1 MATWWTSRE
10 NYEILVSL
18 KDSAILDL
26 RGNPV
31 SWGYALNFEHA
42 WMSLHEYDLRVLLTF
57 IFWKFPP
64 CSITA
69 SLVRL
74 LFHSIHHQDP
84 RRRTKSSFTFHL
96 LIAFACKNSMQL
108 GVIYYLNKMHLNRK
122 FFWLCFRWMYW
133 RQTWRVQNG
142 RFWKIWSSKEFWIQ
156 WDSCCWSF
164 TCTGQALRWVAMS
177 HLWCGTGI
185 ACWRS
190 LSAPASTSS
199 TSTAILLNLTFFYR
213 RMCLMPAVLTPWAGW
228 ILSGSL

>member
-1 MATWWTSRE
+1 MATWWTSWE
-10 NYEILVSL
+10 NYEILLSL

-57 IFWKFPP
+57 IFW
-64 CSITA
+64 SIS
-69 SLVRL
+69 SLL
-74 LFHSIHHQDP
+74 YHSKSCQAALSLNP
-84 RRRTKSSFTFHL
+84 SSSFTFHL

-108 GVIYYLNKMHLNRK
+108 GVIYYLNKMHLNLK

-156 WDSCCWSF
+156 WDSCYWSF
-164 TCTGQALRWVAMS
+164 TYTGQALRWVAMS
-177 HLWCGTGI
+177 HLWCGTGT

-190 LSAPASTSS
+190 LNVPASTSS
-199 TSTAILLNLTFFYR
+199 TSTAILPNLTFFYR

-228 ILSGSL
+228 ILSGGL